1 MPQILGLNIDDYVR
15 KAIEDRQEKLE
26 SLSKNSTFNKIFNAR
41 TAWATLVSSVDIAEE
56 KAKEISKYTG
66 LPVENVIGTNLAKN
80 LILNKGVSQVS
91 QENNFLSTNLG
102 GYGYDSKAY
111 GFLGKNDDAN
121 FGYKPMPGI
130 TSVSISYKNNGT
142 LKQAQVKLVAYTLPQ
157 FQAIEA
163 LYLRLGY
170 TVLLEWGFSAVY
182 GADNDGNFNS
192 YGNFYSNKIYNF
204 LNGTFNSNF
213 RSLLKEIIAERASS
227 GCEYDGMYAKVC
239 NYSWVLN
246 SDLSYD
252 ITLDLISMGDIIDS
266 LKFNAKGI
274 YPPLINN
281 SSNNP
286 EAETLSGLENIF
298 LNRSNSLFNSFLYD
312 LRLEVLGQD
321 ILKLIEK
328 SNEQSEDVVD
338 KIEEQ
343 NETEKNRDL
352 INNNLK
358 LIFDF
363 IVANIENDPNIQR
376 ILEEESKK
384 EDDFSKRQVE
394 SWENLI
400 TNLKNPANY
409 DFDKVKNESLNNQE
423 SVIKFILRK
432 NITDL
437 SDFEDTFL
445 GLIDTEFQDKLE
457 NELERILGSG
467 GPDATLL

>member
-91 QENNFLSTNLG
+91 QENNSLSTNLG
-102 GYGYDSKAY
+102 GY
-111 GFLGKNDDAN
+111 
-121 FGYKPMPGI
+121 GYKPMPGI

-170 TVLLEWGFSAVY
+170 TVLLEWGFSAVS
-182 GADNDGNFNS
+182 GPDNDGNFAG
-192 YGNFYSNKIYNF
+192 YGAFYSTKIYNF

-213 RSLLKEIIAERASS
+213 RLLLKEIIAERASS

-343 NETEKNRDL
+343 NETEKNKDL

-394 SWENLI
+394 SWKNLI
-400 TNLKNPANY
+400 INLKNPANY
-409 DFDKVKNESLNNQE
+409 DYYKDILNKSLT
-423 SVIKFILRK
+423 SVPKYILIE
-432 NITDL
+432 NIQTL

-457 NELERILGSG
+457 NELERILVLSSNSTTD
-467 GPDATLL
+467 PQFSL